1 MVVLLNSVNLLEV
14 KKMSKTDELS
24 NEDFLKTL
32 TEEEL
37 ELAVGEAARREHEAL
52 KGEPWG
58 ACACGKRYTMY
69 DKIGG
74 IKFCS
79 NCGSELTG

>member
-1 MVVLLNSVNLLEV
+1 
-14 KKMSKTDELS
+14 MSDGKELS

-37 ELAVGEAARREHEAL
+37 QLAVDEKARREHEAL
-52 KGEPWG
+52 RGEPWG

-74 IKFCS
+74 IRFCS
-79 NCGSELTG
+79 NCGEELTG